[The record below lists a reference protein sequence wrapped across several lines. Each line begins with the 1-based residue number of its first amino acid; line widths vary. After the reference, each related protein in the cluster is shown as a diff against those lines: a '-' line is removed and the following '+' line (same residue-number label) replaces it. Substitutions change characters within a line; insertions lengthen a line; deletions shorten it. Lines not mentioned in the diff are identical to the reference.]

1 MIFRSKQKYI
11 LQVPRQGGAL
21 TIGVVEGKNLEDC
34 QQTAVDALS
43 EEANNPAVRSAKYY
57 YLIDTK
63 SGYRNKFKNPYYN
76 KDEDTETKKKEDK
89 PLSPKEIEEYTYL
102 QALQSMSQSFGKV
115 IPQLTNAIIT
125 ANIEMIQ
132 SLSKEMIQNTVR
144 ADTYDNL
151 AKLAQLI
158 HAIVELARNKDQVL
172 ALITEMK
179 KHGIGLNAILG
190 VMGGGASES
199 EQSEDKGAT

>member
-1 MIFRSKQKYI
+1 M
-11 LQVPRQGGAL
+11 

-34 QQTAVDALS
+34 QQTAVDALA

-76 KDEDTETKKKEDK
+76 KDEETETKKKEDK

-115 IPQLTNAIIT
+115 IPQLTNAIIN
-125 ANIEMIQ
+125 ANMEMIQ
-132 SLSKEMIQNTVR
+132 SLSKEMIQNTIR
-144 ADTYDNL
+144 ANTYDNL
-151 AKLAQLI
+151 AKIAQLI
-158 HAIVELARNKDQVL
+158 HAIVELAKNKDQVL
-172 ALITEMK
+172 SLIDEMK
-179 KHGIGLNAILG
+179 KSGIGLNAILG
-190 VMGGGASES
+190 VMGGES
-199 EQSEDKGAT
+199 AKGEQSETEGAA